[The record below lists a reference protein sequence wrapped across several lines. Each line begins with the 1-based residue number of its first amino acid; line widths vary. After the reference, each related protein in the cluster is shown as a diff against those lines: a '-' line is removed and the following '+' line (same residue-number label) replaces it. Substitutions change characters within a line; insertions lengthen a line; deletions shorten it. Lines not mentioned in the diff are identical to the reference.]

1 MKRKFNTIEKDLY
14 NLQTT
19 SLLDDEDDQIK
30 NNNKIIV
37 SKNKE
42 VIKYTTPLK
51 SEIESQLFPQSEKSK
66 LNNKE
71 LNVPSYIN

>member
-42 VIKYTTPLK
+42 VLIKYTTPFK
-51 SEIESQLFPQSEKSK
+51 SEIESEKSK

-71 LNVPSYIN
+71 FNIPSYIN

>member
-42 VIKYTTPLK
+42 VLIKYTTPFK
-51 SEIESQLFPQSEKSK
+51 SEIESEKSK

>member
-1 MKRKFNTIEKDLY
+1 LY

-42 VIKYTTPLK
+42 VIIKYTTPLK
-51 SEIESQLFPQSEKSK
+51 SEIESEKYK
-66 LNNKE
+66 LHNKE